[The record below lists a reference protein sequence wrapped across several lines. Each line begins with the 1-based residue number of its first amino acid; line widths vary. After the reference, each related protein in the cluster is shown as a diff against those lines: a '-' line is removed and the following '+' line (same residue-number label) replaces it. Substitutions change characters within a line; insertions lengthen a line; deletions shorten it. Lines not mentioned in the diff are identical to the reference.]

1 MTVCPGL
8 VSFAPRAAPGED
20 RVVTVD
26 VESALFRRDVQRH
39 QGDRDVDVEEHSTLK
54 AVHVIVPFYS
64 PVVPACLIRERQL
77 LDQPVLREE
86 VQRPVNRAVADA
98 WIASSHALEDLA
110 GGQVALRAAHCLED
124 LSPLCCVSESLPRHR
139 IAKRDNESQ

>member
-1 MTVCPGL
+1 
-8 VSFAPRAAPGED
+8 
-20 RVVTVD
+20 VVTID
-26 VESALFRRDVQRH
+26 VKSALFRRHVQRH
-39 QGDRDVDVEEHSTLK
+39 QGNRDVDVEEHPTLQ

-64 PVVPACLIRERQL
+64 PVVPTCLVRERQL

-86 VQRPVNRAVADA
+86 MQRPVNGAVADA
-98 WIASSHALEDLA
+98 WVTSSHTLEDLA
-110 GGQVALRAAHCLED
+110 SGQVAMRPAHYLED